1 MQQKVSIVTK
11 FNKFEDVLFDEKII
25 RHKVKRIQSKKYE
38 LGT

>member
-1 MQQKVSIVTK
+1 MQQKVNIVTK
-11 FNKFEDVLFDEKII
+11 FNKFEDVLFDKKII

>member
-1 MQQKVSIVTK
+1 MQQKVNIVIK
-11 FNKFEDVLFDEKII
+11 FNKFEDVIFDKKII